1 MNTNSTTPSS
11 TDNCSKEVIIKLSE
25 STYAHYFKSGTRVHE
40 SEYFRVFKMI
50 EQQLKKAI
58 DTKVTDEEK
67 PYGLIRHHNTI
78 AIFGGRGSGK
88 TSFLHTVFS
97 ECAEKY
103 AKQIEMLKIVDP
115 TLVETKGHVFLWIIS
130 LINGAVEA
138 HLNKGETDRLSEEY
152 SRRKEWKDAVR
163 QLARGL
169 HSLENVGIGM
179 KNEHWHDDYF
189 VVESGLTQVDGAL
202 NLEANFRKLVD
213 KALSILNKNAFL
225 IAFDDI
231 DVDMEKGWPVM
242 ETIRKYLTTDKI
254 IVLLSGNLK
263 LYSLNVRK
271 HQWEQL
277 QELQEWEKEKDFKTV
292 VNEIEGQYLMKLL
305 KAENRIFLHSI
316 QDNIRSG
323 KYLYKVKWDE
333 LEKEEMLT
341 NVYKKALAELGII
354 SRSQSNIYSNYL
366 LSLSVRSQV
375 HFLRGIDITDDGLFK
390 VRSKVDSFMA
400 RMYAANIDIDYA
412 INNPQL
418 MNIVALKYLLTQNLD
433 LYLLMPTVEDED
445 ANGCVTGLSFLFSK
459 KVKQNPFLIFDYFI
473 RIGYPRNILNAYE
486 DSYLKRKFCM
496 FSGMYQDMSLKNIVS
511 LSIAYSTAH
520 KMNTKTHFLLYGFSL
535 KSKTKLSATR
545 NRIDTMLHIANLTDA
560 QRMISLIPLCSIKNA
575 SSNNSDLYYS
585 TINLLAAIG
594 QVLRCIYSPLN
605 EERTDLLNDILREL
619 KDLQLHR
626 YYAQPQELENGN
638 NAEDNIEEFNLEF
651 EQKFDKTTEILASLF
666 LEWGKGELQ
675 KEKMSPASIP
685 PYLLGK
691 IITRYMNAVPKITIN
706 NLGGRM
712 YYALISLLNACLIEE
727 TKEYYELAF
736 EEQKAVQN
744 EKSFSIDNLNFSNTI
759 ESDKI
764 FLDNLKFV
772 HDNDITQYIKL
783 TKWLISCP
791 LITPF
796 IEGKSL
802 KKYYEL
808 LGINIKDSYYQKLT
822 KDTLSVYEPLRN
834 VLIKENLRIAFTVK
848 NLDLI
853 EEFFINSNNEDA
865 LEFIKENEVNEIKDY
880 LKNFKVF
887 TALSNKNIM
896 AVRTALITSN
906 KV

>member
-1 MNTNSTTPSS
+1 METNSTTSSS
-11 TDNCSKEVIIKLSE
+11 TDNQSKEVIIKLSE

-40 SEYFRVFKMI
+40 SEYCRVFKMI

-58 DTKVTDEEK
+58 DTKTTDEEK

-78 AIFGGRGSGK
+78 SIFGGRGSGK

-115 TLVETKGHVFLWIIS
+115 TLIETKGHVFLWIIS
-130 LINGAVEA
+130 LINEKVEA
-138 HLNKGETDRLSEEY
+138 RLKKEETNRLSSEY
-152 SRRKEWKDAVR
+152 DRRKEWKDAVH

-169 HSLENVGIGM
+169 HSLENVGVGM

-189 VVESGLTQVDGAL
+189 VVESGLAQVDGAL
-202 NLEANFRKLVD
+202 NLEANFRKMVD
-213 KALSILNKNAFL
+213 MALSILDKKAFL

-277 QELQEWEKEKDFKTV
+277 QELQGWEKEKDFKIV
-292 VNEIEGQYLMKLL
+292 VSEIEGQYLMKLL

-375 HFLRGIDITDDGLFK
+375 HFLRGIDIITGGSYQVK
-390 VRSKVDSFMA
+390 NKVDSFMA

-412 INNPQL
+412 INNPQM
-418 MNIVALKYLLTQNLD
+418 MNIVTLKYLLTQNLD

-445 ANGCVTGLSFLFSK
+445 ANGCVTGLSFLFAK

-473 RIGYPRNILNAYE
+473 RIGYLRNILNAYE
-486 DSYLKRKFCM
+486 ESSLKQKFCAY
-496 FSGMYQDMSLKNIVS
+496 SGMYQDMSLKNIVG

-520 KMNTKTHFLLYGFSL
+520 KMNAKMHFPLYGFSI
-535 KSKTKLSATR
+535 KTKKAATR
-545 NRIDTMLHIANLTDA
+545 NRIDDMLHIANLTDA

-575 SSNNSDLYYS
+575 SSNNSNLYYS

-605 EERTDLLNDILREL
+605 EEKTDFVNDILREL
-619 KDLQLHR
+619 KDMQIHR

-638 NAEDNIEEFNLEF
+638 NAEDNIADFKLEF
-651 EQKFDKTTEILASLF
+651 EQNFDKTTETLASLF
-666 LEWGKGELQ
+666 LEWGKN
-675 KEKMSPASIP
+675 EKMSPASIP

-712 YYALISLLNACLIEE
+712 HYALISLLNACLIEE

-736 EEQKAVQN
+736 EEQRTEQN
-744 EKSFSIDNLNFSNTI
+744 ETPFSIDKLNFSNTI

-764 FLDNLKFV
+764 FLDNLQFV
-772 HDNDITQYIKL
+772 HDNDITKYTKL

-796 IEGKSL
+796 LEGKSL

-808 LGINIKDSYYQKLT
+808 LGINIKESYYHELT

-834 VLIKENLRIAFTVK
+834 VLIKENINIPFKVN

-853 EEFFINSNNEDA
+853 EEFFINSNNEEA
-865 LEFIKENEVNEIKDY
+865 LEFIKEKEVNEIQKY
-880 LKNFKVF
+880 LKTFKVF
-887 TALSNKNIM
+887 TALTNKNIM
-896 AVRTALITSN
+896 AVRTALIT
-906 KV
+906 K